1 MYIQQVI
8 IEGFKSYKDQTST
21 ELFSNNIN
29 VVVGANGAGKSNFFH
44 AIRFVLNDLFTT
56 LRQEDRERLL
66 HEGAGNAV
74 TSAYVELVFDNS
86 DGRLPIDSR
95 EVRLRRSIGLKKD
108 EYQLN
113 KRVVTKAHVMSLLET
128 AGFSRANPYYV
139 VQQGKIMAMANMKD
153 GERLELLKEIGG
165 TRVYEERRRESEKL
179 MAECET
185 KRETIQGLVDQL
197 DAKLAELAAEQSELE
212 SFQAADQRRRDL
224 EFALLHRE
232 RAERGGAWD
241 GAAEACAARAAAVA
255 AARDAVRDAEERVRE
270 GEAREGAT
278 AARAAELAARRAVV
292 EAEKAEA
299 LQRRAALELD
309 VRELERGIAGT
320 KAEQAELNKGLDL
333 VSSDIRIKRAEL
345 ASLDARLAGAVEEE
359 GAAAAALAGRE
370 ARQQALFAKQGQR
383 ARYATAAERD
393 EALTKEIRAL
403 EGALTTKHE
412 TQAAAERQ
420 AAACATEAEALE
432 EEVEAARSG
441 LADLERD
448 LAATAGRVHA
458 LSQRRDAAVNRQKEL
473 WGAEA
478 ELDGSWRLKAEELA
492 RVSRVLE
499 AATPRDLVRG
509 LEAVERLVR
518 EHGIRGVHGTLL
530 DLFDID
536 AHPGHATAVEV
547 TAGNNLFYV
556 VVDDDGVA
564 TQLTQ
569 LLTSQRAGR
578 ATFMPLNRLR
588 ATEAPRP
595 DQYGDAVAPLL
606 DFLSFDPALRPAM
619 LQVFGKTLVCRDL
632 AAAARVARET
642 DLACVTMDGDVAD
655 RRGALRGGF
664 TDARR
669 SRVAAAREKRRL
681 GAELGALDA
690 ELAGVR
696 GRLAQAQQDI
706 ALAGEALGRE
716 QAQQSHIQSSIAPA
730 RTALRALRSR
740 LEAAQAAAAA
750 QLRAVAEVRATCAEL
765 ERRCAALAAELG
777 QPLAARLGKAE
788 AAELAALAPE
798 VAALQ
803 KGLAAARSR
812 RLALESEAEGLRQ
825 TIAGDLLR
833 HQQDLEDRLAGRTLA
848 VDEPTLEARRTALAT
863 VEAELARTY
872 ADEKAVA
879 DELELLE
886 KESAGGTALEAAR
899 EALSRA
905 LLALED
911 VQLNE
916 QEAQAKRGALE
927 AKLGDL
933 DDRMRLLRPVSADA
947 VEVHATTSL
956 SALRAQLG
964 KMNAELHSK
973 YRPANRL
980 ALEQHQGFREQRDEL
995 VRRKE
1000 DNDEGERKIRQLIS
1014 TLDMRKDEAL
1024 ERTFKGVA
1032 KNFRDIFATL
1042 VPGGRGEVVM
1052 QKRVPGFG
1060 NEENIDP
1067 EAGKPSTGLDR
1078 YVGVRVKVAFGAGG
1092 ETMSLRQLSG
1102 GQKTLV
1108 ALTLIFAI
1116 QRCDPAPFYLFDEID
1131 AALDPQYRT
1140 VVADLLRAQSRDVH
1154 QRAQFIVTT
1163 FHPQLVA
1170 VADRVYAVSHS
1181 NRVSRVDLI
1190 RHEEAMGFLKAQ
1202 GDTAGEA
1209 REVSLVA

>member
-1 MYIQQVI
+1 VI

-29 VVVGANGAGKSNFFH
+29 VV

-185 KRETIQGLVDQL
+185 KRETIQGL
-197 DAKLAELAAEQSELE
+197 
-212 SFQAADQRRRDL
+212 
-224 EFALLHRE
+224 
-232 RAERGGAWD
+232 
-241 GAAEACAARAAAVA
+241 
-255 AARDAVRDAEERVRE
+255 
-270 GEAREGAT
+270 
-278 AARAAELAARRAVV
+278 
-292 EAEKAEA
+292 AEKAEA

-595 DQYGDAVAPLL
+595 DQYGDAV
-606 DFLSFDPALRPAM
+606 
-619 LQVFGKTLVCRDL
+619 FGKTLVCRDL

-642 DLACVTMDGDVAD
+642 D
-655 RRGALRGGF
+655 
-664 TDARR
+664 
-669 SRVAAAREKRRL
+669 
-681 GAELGALDA
+681 
-690 ELAGVR
+690 
-696 GRLAQAQQDI
+696 
-706 ALAGEALGRE
+706 
-716 QAQQSHIQSSIAPA
+716 
-730 RTALRALRSR
+730 
-740 LEAAQAAAAA
+740 
-750 QLRAVAEVRATCAEL
+750 
-765 ERRCAALAAELG
+765 
-777 QPLAARLGKAE
+777 
-788 AAELAALAPE
+788 
-798 VAALQ
+798 
-803 KGLAAARSR
+803 
-812 RLALESEAEGLRQ
+812 SEAEGLRQ

-833 HQQDLEDRLAGRTLA
+833 HQQARALFLCKGGDLDLEDRLAGRTLA

-879 DELELLE
+879 DELELLVGRRPDTPLARLVPSSRQE

-1078 YVGVRVKVAFGAGG
+1078 YVGVRVKVTEEGVAFGAGG

-1116 QRCDPAPFYLFDEID
+1116 QVPRCDPAPFYLFDEID

>member
-1 MYIQQVI
+1 MYIQQASLIPVI

-29 VVVGANGAGKSNFFH
+29 VV

-185 KRETIQGLVDQL
+185 KRETIQGL
-197 DAKLAELAAEQSELE
+197 
-212 SFQAADQRRRDL
+212 
-224 EFALLHRE
+224 
-232 RAERGGAWD
+232 
-241 GAAEACAARAAAVA
+241 
-255 AARDAVRDAEERVRE
+255 
-270 GEAREGAT
+270 
-278 AARAAELAARRAVV
+278 
-292 EAEKAEA
+292 AEKAEA

-359 GAAAAALAGRE
+359 GAAAAALVGRE

-642 DLACVTMDGDVAD
+642 DVACVTMDGDVAD

-716 QAQQSHIQSSIAPA
+716 QAQQSHIHDESPH
-730 RTALRALRSR
+730 
-740 LEAAQAAAAA
+740 
-750 QLRAVAEVRATCAEL
+750 
-765 ERRCAALAAELG
+765 LG

-833 HQQDLEDRLAGRTLA
+833 HQQARALFLCKGGDLDLEDRLAGRTLA

-879 DELELLE
+879 DELELLVGRRE

-1116 QRCDPAPFYLFDEID
+1116 QVPRCDPAPFYLFDEID